1 MDYSKFPNSDPYD
14 VGQKYDLDR
23 SQIKDCFTAVLGE
36 SSEGGF
42 LSHIRHHDRQN
53 AGFSQKERKRALEC
67 LLDAHPLLEGYLFK
81 NISVELQRE
90 DSDIALNVLEGLMH
104 LDIAVIPVHESFI
117 VKRKD
122 SHKLKEV
129 MRKAIPSCYIH

>member
-1 MDYSKFPNSDPYD
+1 MHIP
-14 VGQKYDLDR
+14 
-23 SQIKDCFTAVLGE
+23 
-36 SSEGGF
+36 F
-42 LSHIRHHDRQN
+42 LRVTYLRI
-53 AGFSQKERKRALEC
+53 F
-67 LLDAHPLLEGYLFK
+67 LLNY
-81 NISVELQRE
+81 RE

-104 LDIAVIPVHESFI
+104 SDIGYSNHESFI